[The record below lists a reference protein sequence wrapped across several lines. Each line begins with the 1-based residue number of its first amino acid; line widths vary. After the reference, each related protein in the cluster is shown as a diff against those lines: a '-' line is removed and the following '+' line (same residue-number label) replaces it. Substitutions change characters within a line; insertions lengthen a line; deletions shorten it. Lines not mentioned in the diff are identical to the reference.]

1 MKLFLEEFSPG
12 YTTSQLDAFNTEWEA
27 RAEELKLEEY
37 TEEYDFQAK
46 AFCDEIARR

>member
-1 MKLFLEEFSPG
+1 MKLFLEEFTSG
-12 YTTSQLDAFNTEWEA
+12 YTSEQIDKFNTEWE
-27 RAEELKLEEY
+27 EVVEKLKLEEY